1 MSRCTCR
8 PFWSHDP
15 FGDWGP
21 ALCFLFNY
29 APCFFIFMSLLKS
42 LLCWLHIWYPF
53 FTLTLLLQPLNIL
66 KICCSS
72 CLPCLL
78 CFDAWCWPRGSVQ
91 DSLGSEKREA
101 LRKKKW
107 GFLGWW
113 KPKIWRDQSWQ
124 SGAVQR
130 DLLQHDWCPRII
142 DYLAMLGRRDDR
154 LLLPV
159 PHSWKSWWST
169 PMWHCQRTAASL
181 ANSHVTSMFRFVVF
195 LWHFLPKSICAFGGL
210 TPK

>member
-1 MSRCTCR
+1 M
-8 PFWSHDP
+8 
-15 FGDWGP
+15 
-21 ALCFLFNY
+21 
-29 APCFFIFMSLLKS
+29 
-42 LLCWLHIWYPF
+42 CWLYLIPF
-53 FTLTLLLQPLNIL
+53 FHFDIAFTSIEHFENYGSMF
-66 KICCSS
+66 CSS

-142 DYLAMLGRRDDR
+142 DFEILSESEVHLAMLGRRDDR
-154 LLLPV
+154 LLLPE
-159 PHSWKSWWST
+159 PHNWKSWWST

-181 ANSHVTSMFRFVVF
+181 ANSHVTNMFRFVVF
-195 LWHFLPKSICAFGGL
+195 LWHFLLKSICAFGGL
-210 TPK
+210 IPK